1 MHSIVECGTF
11 APIFH
16 PVKCPTPKNCRR
28 GHLTPGTNHSEQ
40 FAVSERHISTSDFY
54 SVPWELTITSLG
66 HLTPRSNNS
75 ITFSPNVN
83 NLTLTPN
90 PNLTTLS
97 PNPNRG
103 RQMSA
108 MVYFLGGSRREANH
122 RSRLSLSVRQ
132 HHSRWRVCCRDLSN
146 DSMQQSRSVV
156 GAASPVFCAPL
167 LCLSSAD

>member
-1 MHSIVECGTF
+1 MHSIVESGTF
-11 APIFH
+11 APSDIFH
-16 PVKCPTPKNCRR
+16 PVKCPTPENCRR
-28 GHLTPGTNHSEQ
+28 EHLTPGTNHSEQ

-75 ITFSPNVN
+75 RPITFSPNVN

-108 MVYFLGGSRREANH
+108 MVYFLGVPGGKQMTGHVYR
-122 RSRLSLSVRQ
+122 
-132 HHSRWRVCCRDLSN
+132 
-146 DSMQQSRSVV
+146 
-156 GAASPVFCAPL
+156 
-167 LCLSSAD
+167 

>member
-1 MHSIVECGTF
+1 MHSIVESGTF
-11 APIFH
+11 APSDIFH
-16 PVKCPTPKNCRR
+16 PVKCPTPENCRR
-28 GHLTPGTNHSEQ
+28 EHLTPGTNHSEQ

-83 NLTLTPN
+83 NLTLTPK

-108 MVYFLGGSRREANH
+108 VVYFFFGGGVPGGKQMTGHVYR
-122 RSRLSLSVRQ
+122 
-132 HHSRWRVCCRDLSN
+132 
-146 DSMQQSRSVV
+146 
-156 GAASPVFCAPL
+156 
-167 LCLSSAD
+167 